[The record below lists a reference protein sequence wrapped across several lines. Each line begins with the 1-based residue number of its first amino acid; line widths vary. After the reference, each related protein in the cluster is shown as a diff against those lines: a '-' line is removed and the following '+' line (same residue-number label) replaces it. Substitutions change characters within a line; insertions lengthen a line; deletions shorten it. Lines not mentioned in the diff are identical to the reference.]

1 MHAVQCTVVGAE
13 SILTDQESAY
23 GGSCMLKFEDL
34 FDGTGTGTDFKLTAA
49 QILCVREVNKYS
61 SVNFCNHLFSNV
73 NIIAKGMSAR

>member
-1 MHAVQCTVVGAE
+1 MVGAE

-61 SVNFCNHLFSNV
+61 SVNHLFSNV